1 MGRECIAKGRVRYVD
16 ILHIY
21 RYIPALHENGCV
33 RRSILW
39 VYTAFD
45 DFSGSLALSESKT
58 QEASIYICIDYLC
71 TRSDIPGKIV
81 IAYFIAYIIL
91 LQRQHIAWLFDKT
104 V

>member
-1 MGRECIAKGRVRYVD
+1 MDV
-16 ILHIY
+16 LHVC

-33 RRSILW
+33 RRSILR
-39 VYTAFD
+39 VDATFD

-58 QEASIYICIDYLC
+58 QKTSTYICIDYLC

-91 LQRQHIAWLFDKT
+91 LQYIM
-104 V
+104 